1 MSQPKTVVSVEQMS
15 SKKIVKISQKK
26 QMIIKKT
33 FPTDEFWCFSEISS
47 STTLQHSGNYQQ
59 NFKLNLKKA

>member
-1 MSQPKTVVSVEQMS
+1 
-15 SKKIVKISQKK
+15 
-26 QMIIKKT
+26 MIIKKT
-33 FPTDEFWCFSEISS
+33 FPTDEFWCISEISS